1 MMKFAKLQ
9 SSVQNLLFAS
19 LLALLW
25 STPVQAEKELTS
37 AEVYKILKQVQLLQ
51 RKQTPRPAQ
60 LKDVLVPLDALRTGE
75 ESGANLLFNEGSLGI
90 IGSKTTFRFKLDMRQ
105 GEVAPTTTPNNIP
118 REVAPTTRN
127 NDIPQGE
134 VAPVRGPNN
143 IPPEVA
149 PNTGNSDIRPEALR
163 TRERGNIAPTTGN
176 NDIRPE
182 ALRTRE
188 RSNIAPT
195 TGNND
200 IRQREQLA
208 PTTNRNSNRSTLEI
222 TEGIAIAMIPSEAV
236 TSRIETPQ
244 GTADISSRTL
254 KLQQPQDRY
263 RSKGSAVVV
272 IVDVSNKNV
281 RYLNLTPEPITVTNT
296 QRTQIVTLRG
306 GQIVVINDGVI
317 GEVQNFDLKKF
328 YQTTKLAAVL
338 DPEREDLVAK
348 EPKAVQKTLRI
359 LRQEASLAIK
369 AQERWVNGLC
379 SLNSL
384 ASASTLSTNCITTG
398 DDPIDNFEDVRE
410 LFPHPEDDPGRDP
423 GDDPG
428 RDPGRDPNEAEAPT
442 GRF

>member
-1 MMKFAKLQ
+1 MYYFSGVVMKFAKLQ

-105 GEVAPTTTPNNIP
+105 GEVADGEISTETILEVRQGVAVVIVSP
-118 REVAPTTRN
+118 RSE
-127 NDIPQGE
+127 
-134 VAPVRGPNN
+134 
-143 IPPEVA
+143 
-149 PNTGNSDIRPEALR
+149 
-163 TRERGNIAPTTGN
+163 
-176 NDIRPE
+176 
-182 ALRTRE
+182 
-188 RSNIAPT
+188 
-195 TGNND
+195 
-200 IRQREQLA
+200 
-208 PTTNRNSNRSTLEI
+208 TTN
-222 TEGIAIAMIPSEAV
+222 V
-236 TSRIETPQ
+236 DTPQ
-244 GTADISSRTL
+244 GTVDFA
-254 KLQQPQDRY
+254 PQ
-263 RSKGSAVVV
+263 RSKQPTSDFTSQRSKQPTSQLEQLPPDVTKDFRGSVVA
-272 IVDVSNKNV
+272 IIADDSNKNAIF
-281 RYLNLTPEPITVTNT
+281 LNLTPH
-296 QRTQIVTLRG
+296 R
-306 GQIVVINDGVI
+306 VVINNPQGTQSVTLQGGQTVAVNNGVI

-379 SLNSL
+379 SLNSR

-410 LFPHPEDDPGRDP
+410 VITPDPHPPQIYPSR
-423 GDDPG
+423 
-428 RDPGRDPNEAEAPT
+428 PNIPQGNLTTIPLQGQPNNIRQSTTPPPT
-442 GRF
+442 PPQRITPPQTPPIP